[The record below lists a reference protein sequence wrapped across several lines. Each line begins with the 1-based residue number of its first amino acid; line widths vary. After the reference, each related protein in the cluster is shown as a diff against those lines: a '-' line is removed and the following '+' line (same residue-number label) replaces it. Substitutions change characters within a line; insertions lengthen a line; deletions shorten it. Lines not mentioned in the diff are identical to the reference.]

1 MELIDLIKSIDIVEY
16 ISQYVDLEEKNGEF
30 WGLSP
35 FKDEK
40 TPSFSVRRETNNF
53 FCFSSGI
60 GGNVFT
66 FTKRYFNC
74 TTRDAVEI
82 LKKYAKIDSNSDE
95 VVFNREKY
103 AATKTCLKFLKP
115 KKTEK
120 QAKNTTYPDNYM
132 DRFEYNEDKL
142 STWVQEGISE
152 ETLNEFEVRYDGF
165 SNRIVYPIRDLSGE
179 IVNIGGRTLDPLFKE
194 KKQRKYTYFSGWGIM
209 NVIYGLFENIG
220 SIFEKKEVIIFEGC
234 KSVLLANTWGIKNCG
249 ALLTSHLNPNQMKI
263 LAKLGCRVVFA
274 LDKDVRVRE
283 DHNIQKL
290 KNYVNVEYI
299 WDRADLLD
307 EKDSPVDKGEEVFK
321 KLYEERLRFR

>member
-82 LKKYAKIDSNSDE
+82 LKKYAKIDSSSDE

-220 SIFEKKEVIIFEGC
+220 SIFENKEVIIFEGC

-307 EKDSPVDKGEEVFK
+307 EKDSPVDKGKEVFK